1 MSMLSATHGDG
12 VHSFSHCGRAQRP
25 VALLEVMMKVRKE
38 TPNAWSLVLAA
49 GLVACGAGS
58 ALDDYSDGVPDI
70 VPQPIVDGDDD
81 GGSKD
86 GGAGDGGSKDGG
98 SGDGG
103 SADGGQQGGQQG
115 GAEGGGGAE
124 IGDPCMGNGDCMS
137 GGTCLT
143 NVSIL
148 NLVELEFTGG
158 YCSKMGCTSDAQ
170 CPEGSGCQTLTSTCL
185 QKCARANECRTSEGY
200 ECAAPPA
207 IPGGTGGG
215 TTQQRYCLPEGAAD
229 IGGIG
234 GLLGGN
240 LAGLLGGQ
248 GGAGGTGGFLAGL
261 GGLLGGLGGAGG
273 N

>member
-1 MSMLSATHGDG
+1 
-12 VHSFSHCGRAQRP
+12 
-25 VALLEVMMKVRKE
+25 MKVRKE

-70 VPQPIVDGDDD
+70 VPQPILEEDDA
-81 GGSKD
+81 GSKD
-86 GGAGDGGSKDGG
+86 GGASDGGSKDGG

-103 SADGGQQGGQQG
+103 SGDGGQQGGQQG
-115 GAEGGGGAE
+115 GAQGGGAE
-124 IGDPCMGNGDCMS
+124 IGEACMVPGDCMA

-143 NVSIL
+143 TVDIL
-148 NLVELEFTGG
+148 SLIQLEFTGG

-185 QKCARANECRTSEGY
+185 QKCTRANECRTAEGY
-200 ECAAPPA
+200 ECVAPPA

-215 TTQQRYCLPEGAAD
+215 TAQQRYCLPEGAAD
-229 IGGIG
+229 LGGIG